1 MQEAGTARN
10 GDPSHDAFREGG
22 SPDAGARI
30 LPLSRIPEQPQSV
43 LPRLRHPRPS
53 LRQRVLT
60 ILLTVTAVVVVALV
74 LLTAALWQGQER
86 IVWQPPATRVPDP
99 AGVRRLEFVA
109 DDSQPLYAYVV
120 GDAGRGRETLL
131 VFHGNADLA
140 AWLVPWAQETARRT
154 GTVVVLPEYRGY
166 GGLAGALD
174 AEGESPRALV
184 LQSPFT
190 SVRDMARLLA
200 PALLLWDAIAR
211 VHFDT
216 ETRVRALRAPVWVSH
231 GTRDL
236 IIPSRMGQRVYAAAA
251 HKGELLLVPGAGHN
265 DVPEAGGEAYWQWLA
280 RALGRA
286 AARRAAAD

>member
-1 MQEAGTARN
+1 M
-10 GDPSHDAFREGG
+10 
-22 SPDAGARI
+22 
-30 LPLSRIPEQPQSV
+30 
-43 LPRLRHPRPS
+43 
-53 LRQRVLT
+53 LT

-120 GDAGRGRETLL
+120 GDAGRVRETLL

-166 GGLAGALD
+166 GGLAGAPNYEGSRRDARAAYLAVRRLLDVPPDSIALFGHSLGSAIATELAGALD

-286 AARRAAAD
+286 SAARRAAAD